1 MAGVRAADVH
11 FYWPK
16 IADLTREVG
25 GTPSVL
31 VGPMTE
37 DLLFRDYARV
47 CLHLGKIPSTSE
59 LRKATRELGTRTHI
73 VFAKF
78 GCISEFD
85 RRFLEWLINGP
96 EEFKSIISMPGWQR
110 KGRRT
115 LKAYL
120 SPPPV
125 FASRPFL
132 PAGLQDLEALARG
145 EDLLPDSSD
154 EWANQVFEHR
164 CGDAFRTL
172 GFEVEQSGPGTGAE
186 PDLAVLTRP
195 FNVALARPSGYA
207 VLLDA
212 KLRKGDYVLPTGDRA
227 LYECVRNHTFGP
239 KRVGIEKTYLAVIG
253 PGLRETDLEKLAE
266 YLRGSEVRGITLLSA
281 AALMRI
287 VEDSIRKRESFTL
300 AEFEKTLVGTRIVAS

>member
-1 MAGVRAADVH
+1 
-11 FYWPK
+11 
-16 IADLTREVG
+16 
-25 GTPSVL
+25 
-31 VGPMTE
+31 MTE

-47 CLHLGKIPSTSE
+47 CLHLGKIPSTTE
-59 LRKATRELGTRTHI
+59 LRMATRELGTRAHI

-78 GCISEFD
+78 GCICEFD
-85 RRFLEWLINGP
+85 RCFLEWLTNGP

-110 KGRRT
+110 KGR

-120 SPPPV
+120 PPPPV

-145 EDLLPDSSD
+145 EDLLPDSTD

-172 GFEVEQSGPGTGAE
+172 GFEVEQFGPGAGAE
-186 PDLAVLTRP
+186 ADFAVLTRP
-195 FNVALARPSGYA
+195 FNVALARPCGYA

-212 KLRKGDYVLPTGDRA
+212 KPRQGDYVLPTDARA
-227 LYECVRNHTFGP
+227 LYECVTNHTLGL
-239 KRVGIEKTYLAVIG
+239 KRVGIEKTYLAGIG
-253 PGLRETDLEKLAE
+253 PSFRETDLEKLAE
-266 YLRGSEVRGITLLSA
+266 YFRGSEVRGITLLSA

-300 AEFEKTLVGTRIVAS
+300 AEFEETLVGNRIVAS